1 MQKQERILV
10 STVISVV
17 KVIGGLNPIDQLG
30 GSEVGQPLSI
40 HVFCVVYQCL
50 SWFILHICW

>member
-17 KVIGGLNPIDQLG
+17 KVIDGVNPIDQLG
-30 GSEVGQPLSI
+30 VLKLDNP
-40 HVFCVVYQCL
+40 
-50 SWFILHICW
+50 